1 MTNGAVLTKKRPP
14 AASRPD
20 LVATAIDCFA
30 LHGYQGT
37 TIDMIARA
45 AGVTKGA
52 LYYHFKDKED
62 LLFAALRDRVS
73 DFEERVVAA
82 VTPVEDPIRALRQI
96 GDACLFV
103 ATRNNHRRFLL
114 TLMVEA
120 IDSNPQLANQFREI
134 MQRFRAFVAGI
145 VRIGQ
150 QQQVFRFDVEPDAA
164 AAILVA
170 GIMGAEI
177 QHYQDSTAVNLEDV
191 VRSLL
196 EATCAWLS
204 ARAASQQL
212 VGDRAGTPPAS
223 ADTVAGRL
231 EAEP

>member
-1 MTNGAVLTKKRPP
+1 MATGAVLSKKRPP
-14 AASRPD
+14 AASRRD
-20 LVATAIDCFA
+20 LMATAIDCFA
-30 LHGYQGT
+30 VHGYQGT

-62 LLFAALRDRVS
+62 LLFAAVRDRVS

-82 VTPVEDPIRALRQI
+82 VTPVGDPVRALRQI

-120 IDSNPQLANQFREI
+120 IDSYPELATQFRDI
-134 MQRFRAFVAGI
+134 MQRFRAFVASI

-150 QQQVFRFDVEPDAA
+150 QQQVFRFDVEPAAA

-191 VRSLL
+191 MRSLL
-196 EATCAWLS
+196 DATFAWLCV
-204 ARAASQQL
+204 RAGSQQL
-212 VGDRAGTPPAS
+212 DGDDAVERPAS
-223 ADTVAGRL
+223 A
-231 EAEP
+231 EPAARG